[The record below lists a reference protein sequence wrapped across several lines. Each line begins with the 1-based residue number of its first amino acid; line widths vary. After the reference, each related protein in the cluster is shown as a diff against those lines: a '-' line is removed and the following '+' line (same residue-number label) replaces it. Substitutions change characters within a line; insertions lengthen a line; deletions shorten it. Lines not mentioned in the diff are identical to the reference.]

1 MTIPQAYRFTKDHEW
16 LDQLADGT
24 VRIGIT
30 DYAQAEL
37 GDVVF
42 VELPEVGAQ
51 FKKGESFA
59 SVESVK
65 AVSDVYA
72 PVSGKVIAVN
82 NTLVDGPELLNK
94 SPHTEGWMIA
104 LQPSDKAE
112 LTDLMDATG
121 YDALLSEISK

>member
-16 LDQLADGT
+16 LEQLPDGT
-24 VRIGIT
+24 VRVGIT

-42 VELPEVGAQ
+42 VELPEVGALL
-51 FKKGESFA
+51 KKGESFA

-72 PVSGKVIAVN
+72 PVSGKVVAVN
-82 NTLVDGPELLNK
+82 STLVEGPEILNK
-94 SPHTEGWMIA
+94 APHGDGWMIA
-104 LQPSDKAE
+104 LQPSAAGE
-112 LTDLMDATG
+112 IGELMDATG
-121 YDALLSEISK
+121 YGALLKEISK